1 MAAVAEAAAPVAFN
15 ELDIKDFFE
24 GYYYPFS
31 NGIVTQSFLQK
42 FFSKLWFKPCNFKK
56 LLQNVTDLLMLG
68 KW

>member
-42 FFSKLWFKPCNFKK
+42 FFPSFGLSLVILKSCFKTSPIC
-56 LLQNVTDLLMLG
+56 LC
-68 KW
+68 

>member
-42 FFSKLWFKPCNFKK
+42 FFFPSFGLSLVILKSCFKTSPIC
-56 LLQNVTDLLMLG
+56 LC
-68 KW
+68 